1 MSVYTQLTKEELEV
15 LLNLY
20 DIGSYHNIEGIN
32 EGITNS
38 NFYLTTSKDKYILTI
53 FEEPNMNLNYAID
66 LMEIL
71 SKNQILCPIPIKT
84 KKGETIISIKNK
96 PLTIFSLIPGETLSN
111 KIPSKEMCSQIGE
124 ILGKIHLISKDYK
137 NYYEGL
143 RGNKW
148 FLQMSEKLKPFLNIE
163 ECTLIDK
170 EIENQIYCTK
180 KNLPKGIIHSDLFR
194 DNAMFKNGLL
204 TGVIDFYYACNG
216 YFLYDLAIIVNDWC
230 LNNDMSIDIEK
241 QNVLIKSYSKN
252 RKIEK
257 IEIETWQNALRHAAL
272 RFWLSRLHDK
282 HFPTTG
288 EMTHLLDP
296 NVFKLILLDRI
307 EKSYKLKI

>member
-1 MSVYTQLTKEELEV
+1 
-15 LLNLY
+15 
-20 DIGSYHNIEGIN
+20 
-32 EGITNS
+32 
-38 NFYLTTSKDKYILTI
+38 
-53 FEEPNMNLNYAID
+53 
-66 LMEIL
+66 
-71 SKNQILCPIPIKT
+71 
-84 KKGETIISIKNK
+84 
-96 PLTIFSLIPGETLSN
+96 
-111 KIPSKEMCSQIGE
+111 
-124 ILGKIHLISKDYK
+124 
-137 NYYEGL
+137 
-143 RGNKW
+143 
-148 FLQMSEKLKPFLNIE
+148 
-163 ECTLIDK
+163 
-170 EIENQIYCTK
+170 
-180 KNLPKGIIHSDLFR
+180 
-194 DNAMFKNGLL
+194 MFKNGLL

-296 NVFKLILLDRI
+296 NVFKFILLDRI